1 MVNVGLLISYMDP
14 KGGDISGYI
23 HLQQQVKASKTAKR
37 RQHIY
42 HMIFQIYIY
51 INILYKYIVHKY
63 ICKHIL
69 YIYIYISNL
78 T

>member
-51 INILYKYIVHKY
+51 I
-63 ICKHIL
+63 
-69 YIYIYISNL
+69 
-78 T
+78 